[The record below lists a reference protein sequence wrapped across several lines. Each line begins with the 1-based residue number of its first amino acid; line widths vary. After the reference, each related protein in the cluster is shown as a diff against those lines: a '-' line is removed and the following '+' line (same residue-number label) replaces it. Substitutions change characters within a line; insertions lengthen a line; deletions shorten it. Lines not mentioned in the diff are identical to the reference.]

1 MCTCLKEIDYS
12 RACAVVDKRHFQV
25 SSIGC
30 VVIVTINIFKGSS
43 CDTQNYIE
51 KFTESEGG
59 ARARAVGA
67 GRSTAFCPEDSQ
79 CDELCTGKHQSARM
93 APSIIDIISKKRD
106 GHELTRDEI
115 EAFVRMVID
124 GTAQDCQ
131 IGMLACFL

>member
-1 MCTCLKEIDYS
+1 VHLSDRNS
-12 RACAVVDKRHFQV
+12 SCAVVDKRQFQE
-25 SSIGC
+25 SSLGC
-30 VVIVTINIFKGSS
+30 VVIVTINIFKGLR

-79 CDELCTGKHQSARM
+79 RDELCTGKHQSARM

-131 IGMLACFL
+131 IGLQMLFFKSN

>member
-1 MCTCLKEIDYS
+1 MCTLKEITHVLLLIRGS
-12 RACAVVDKRHFQV
+12 FKNRALGV
-25 SSIGC
+25 SSPYIL
-30 VVIVTINIFKGSS
+30 KGLRS
-43 CDTQNYIE
+43 DTQNYIE

-79 CDELCTGKHQSARM
+79 RDELCTGKHQSARM

-131 IGMLACFL
+131 IGLQMHFF